1 MMSLEVIDKKE
12 FSNIFMEDN
21 QHKDKLEFIRTND
34 DVAKDKLI
42 ETINE
47 YKKYF
52 NDGVD
57 IKDIKNRAKL
67 DFGEDLYLLLE
78 LDSFFKTLK
87 LKQKLNPS
95 DAILYFDEYK
105 SEIPNLFLKI
115 KNDYS
120 KYNIDDKFLALN
132 KLKEE
137 KEKERK
143 ISKDI
148 FKKERNA
155 LFIELLKMIEW
166 LKETDNKIL
175 ITIDGRDSSGKGSFI
190 RFFESNTPEK
200 IVSHSWF
207 DVPSKYQQKN
217 WFFRYIKELPSQG
230 HLKIFDR
237 SWYNRA
243 VNDPVNGY
251 CTEKEYKK
259 FMKDVVPF
267 EKDLI
272 DGGIIYIKLWFS
284 IDKETQEFR
293 FNLRKANPLKYWKFS
308 DNDATA
314 VEKYDIFTFYKEQM
328 FIKTSTKKSPWV
340 IIDMNDKKLGQLNAL
355 KYILNK
361 IPYSNKN
368 NDIIKPSKI
377 KVLEL

>member
-1 MMSLEVIDKKE
+1 MECLDISNKT
-12 FSNIFMEDN
+12 FSNIFMDDN
-21 QHKDKLEFIRTND
+21 QHKDKLELIRNND
-34 DVAKDKLI
+34 ELAKDKLNQI
-42 ETINE
+42 IDY
-47 YKKYF
+47 YKKIF
-52 NDGVD
+52 NNGID
-57 IKDIKNRAKL
+57 IKEIKNSAKL
-67 DFGEDLYLLLE
+67 EFGEDLYLLLE

-87 LKQKLNPS
+87 LKQKLNQS
-95 DAILYFDEYK
+95 DAYLYFDEYK

-115 KNDYS
+115 KDDYS
-120 KYNIDDKFLALN
+120 KYNIDDKFLKLN
-132 KLKEE
+132 ELKEE
-137 KEKERK
+137 KEKELK
-143 ISKDI
+143 NSKKI

-166 LKETDNKIL
+166 LKLTDNKIL

-190 RFFESNTPEK
+190 KFFESNTPEK

-207 DVPSKYQQKN
+207 DVPTKYQQKN
-217 WFFRYIKELPSQG
+217 WFFRYIKELPSSG
-230 HLKIFDR
+230 HLKIYDR

-251 CTEKEYKK
+251 CTDKEYKK

-272 DGGIIYIKLWFS
+272 EGGIFYIKLWFS

-308 DNDATA
+308 DNDSSA
-314 VEKYDIFTFYKEQM
+314 VEKYDLFTYYKEQM

-340 IIDMNDKKLGQLNAL
+340 IVDMNDKKVGQLNAL

-361 IPYSNKN
+361 IPYTDKN
-368 NDIIKPSKI
+368 FDIIKPSKT

>member
-175 ITIDGRDSSGKGSFI
+175 ITIDGRDSSGKGSLFAFLNQI
-190 RFFESNTPEK
+190 
-200 IVSHSWF
+200 H
-207 DVPSKYQQKN
+207 Q
-217 WFFRYIKELPSQG
+217 
-230 HLKIFDR
+230 
-237 SWYNRA
+237 
-243 VNDPVNGY
+243 
-251 CTEKEYKK
+251 
-259 FMKDVVPF
+259 
-267 EKDLI
+267 
-272 DGGIIYIKLWFS
+272 
-284 IDKETQEFR
+284 
-293 FNLRKANPLKYWKFS
+293 
-308 DNDATA
+308 
-314 VEKYDIFTFYKEQM
+314 
-328 FIKTSTKKSPWV
+328 
-340 IIDMNDKKLGQLNAL
+340 KKLLVIAGLMFLVNINKKIGFLDIL
-355 KYILNK
+355 KNYHHR
-361 IPYSNKN
+361 
-368 NDIIKPSKI
+368 DI
-377 KVLEL
+377 